1 MCAAHVDPTLTSVM
15 MGAINAMGELTP
27 VCLVWSPT
35 SRISQSR
42 DGMGLANVIRQALAA
57 GDWSRVSPSDNELE
71 GLTVAHDVTS
81 RRAGKVGPD
90 HEDRLS
96 R

>member
-1 MCAAHVDPTLTSVM
+1 MCAENVGPTLTSVM

-27 VCLVWSPT
+27 VARLVADLSDF
-35 SRISQSR
+35 SKQ
-42 DGMGLANVIRQALAA
+42 DGIGLANVIRQALAP

-71 GLTVAHDVTS
+71 GLAVAHDVTS
-81 RRAGKVGPD
+81 RRAGKVCPD
-90 HEDRLS
+90 HKDWLS